1 MQSEDPIPQILRAPV
16 AAALDWINTTQQRDY
31 EVTGLVDIPVDV
43 ADALEAPQG
52 SAFEVGLVLCDGE
65 ICQRQQVR
73 IEPNGGGYEIGLVA
87 AGARA
92 IPPLLDPPKN
102 VRSDWLTSV
111 LGKHE
116 FVLLLFYRGLW

>member
-1 MQSEDPIPQILRAPV
+1 MESEITIPEGITEPV
-16 AAALDWINTTQQRDY
+16 LAALDWLNSSEGRNF
-31 EVTGLVDIPVDV
+31 ELTGLVD
-43 ADALEAPQG
+43 ADSALGTPAGEP
-52 SAFEVGLVLCDGE
+52 FEVGLVLCDGE

-73 IEPNGGGYEIGLVA
+73 IAPNDSGGYEFARVA

-92 IPPLLDPPKN
+92 IPPLLDPPEK
-102 VRSDWLTSV
+102 VRSDWLSSV